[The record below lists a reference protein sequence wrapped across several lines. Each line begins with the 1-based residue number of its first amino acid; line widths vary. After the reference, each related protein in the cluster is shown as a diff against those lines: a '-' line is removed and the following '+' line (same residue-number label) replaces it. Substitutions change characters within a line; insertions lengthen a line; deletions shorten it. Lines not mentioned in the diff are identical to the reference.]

1 VVTDLNDLIL
11 EVRSGCQEA
20 YEPIVQAF
28 QDMAVGYAF
37 AVLGDW
43 HLAEDAAQE
52 AFVAAY
58 CELPSLRDP
67 AAFPGWFRRILFKH
81 IDRMRRI
88 RRRFASLDQVSQLVG
103 LDQDPLRIVVDEEFR
118 DSLLAA
124 IHALPI
130 PQREVVMLFYI
141 SAYSQKEI
149 AAFLGIPISTV
160 KMRLFHARTQL
171 RSELQEIAQA
181 LQPHRPSR
189 DHTFVEKTVS
199 FEVRSKEV
207 PAQQV
212 ISVTRDTFISDLQAH
227 LDGSIKTLMI
237 YAQASG
243 AQISGLPLAI
253 YRGAV
258 REDRH
263 APVEICLPVTG
274 QLRPTIEIA
283 VKELPA
289 ARVAC
294 ATLSVR
300 QSIYPGALKASSAI
314 REWINDN
321 EHAVDG
327 DVRETYL
334 NFNTSIFSP
343 SASMDDPCVEIA
355 WPYR

>member
-1 VVTDLNDLIL
+1 MTDLKNLIL
-11 EVRSGCQEA
+11 QVRSGCQEA

-28 QDMAVGYAF
+28 QDMAVGFAF
-37 AVLGDW
+37 AGLGDW

-58 CELPSLRDP
+58 CELPALRDP
-67 AAFPGWFRRILFKH
+67 AAFPGWFRRILSKH
-81 IDRMRRI
+81 IDRLRRV
-88 RRRFASLDQVSQLVG
+88 RPHFASLDHVSQLVG
-103 LDQDPLRIVVDEEFR
+103 VDQDPLHIVVNEELR
-118 DSLLAA
+118 DSVLAA
-124 IHALPI
+124 IHALPV

-141 SAYSQKEI
+141 RAYSQKEI
-149 AAFLGIPISTV
+149 AAFLGIPTSTV
-160 KMRLFHARTQL
+160 KMRLFHARRQL
-171 RSELQEIAQA
+171 RSRLDELEEA

-199 FEVRSKEV
+199 FEVSSKDV

-212 ISVTRDTFISDLQAH
+212 ISVDRDTFISDLQAH

-243 AQISGLPLAI
+243 AQVSGLPLAI

-263 APVEICLPVTG
+263 AHVEICLPVSG
-274 QLRPTIEIA
+274 ELQATIEIA

-289 ARVAC
+289 VRVAY

-300 QSIYPGALKASSAI
+300 QSIYPGALKASSAV
-314 REWINDN
+314 REWITEN

-343 SASMDDPCVEIA
+343 SASMDDRCVELA

>member
-1 VVTDLNDLIL
+1 VTDLNHLIL

-20 YEPIVQAF
+20 YEPIVLAF

-37 AVLGDW
+37 AALGDW

-88 RRRFASLDQVSQLVG
+88 RRPCASLDEVSQLVG

-118 DSLLAA
+118 ESVLAA
-124 IHALPI
+124 IRALPI

-149 AAFLGIPISTV
+149 AAFLGIPTSTV

-171 RSELQEIAQA
+171 RSDLEEIAQA
-181 LQPHRPSR
+181 LEPHRPSR
-189 DHTFVEKTVS
+189 DHAFVEKTVS

-212 ISVTRDTFISDLQAH
+212 MSVTRDTFISDLQAH

-243 AQISGLPLAI
+243 AQISGMPLA
-253 YRGAV
+253 V
-258 REDRH
+258 
-263 APVEICLPVTG
+263 
-274 QLRPTIEIA
+274 
-283 VKELPA
+283 
-289 ARVAC
+289 
-294 ATLSVR
+294 
-300 QSIYPGALKASSAI
+300 
-314 REWINDN
+314 
-321 EHAVDG
+321 
-327 DVRETYL
+327 
-334 NFNTSIFSP
+334 
-343 SASMDDPCVEIA
+343 
-355 WPYR
+355 